1 MKHDDASVM
10 NLGAALH
17 ELAQRQPFDVDESW
31 AQVRAQLDAPA
42 ATPGGAT
49 PQQHN
54 RPRISL
60 ARGRAF
66 LRRWIVW
73 P

>member
-1 MKHDDASVM
+1 MKHEGASVM

-17 ELAQRQPFDVDESW
+17 ELAQRQPFDIEESW

-42 ATPGGAT
+42 ATPGDAT
-49 PQQHN
+49 PQ
-54 RPRISL
+54 PRARQRINV

-66 LRRWIVW
+66 LRRWITW

>member
-1 MKHDDASVM
+1 MKHTDDASVM

-17 ELAQRQPFDVDESW
+17 ELAQRQPFDTDQSW
-31 AQVRAQLDAPA
+31 AQVRARLAANSAPHYRT
-42 ATPGGAT
+42 TPPT
-49 PQQHN
+49 RQ
-54 RPRISL
+54 RISL

-66 LRRWIVW
+66 LRRWIAW